1 MQHADGR
8 TPLSAER
15 GTPSPEREAAIS
27 LAAGAR
33 ARSTHAIG
41 AERVA
46 RGDAGSLGQQHP
58 AEPPAR
64 GSALWLPHRH
74 PHPCTR
80 LGGSCLLAQR

>member
-15 GTPSPEREAAIS
+15 RTPSPEREAAIS

-46 RGDAGSLGQQHP
+46 RGDASSLGQHP
-58 AEPPAR
+58 AEPPVRSGCPTA
-64 GSALWLPHRH
+64 
-74 PHPCTR
+74 TR
-80 LGGSCLLAQR
+80 TPAHDWEAPAY